1 METLGVA
8 IVDGRDFSDDEVP
21 DRLGIVT
28 DSPTG
33 SATALSA
40 GDAVLVNER
49 LARAL
54 ELFGP
59 AVGQVLVMG
68 DREYRVTGVAR
79 DVAWHR
85 PDVAPGSQVFIVSA
99 LQPLILARIDDGHDV
114 ASVGMAIRSA
124 LEQLWADRAS
134 REVIQVEDALARVT
148 ADYRARSML
157 LALVAA
163 MCLPLAVAGLVGS
176 QMDVVRQRSREIA
189 IRLALG
195 ADAAGVRQRL
205 VARAM
210 LTVGLGVVA
219 GVACGVVAGRL
230 MSAHLFGVGALD
242 LSSAVIASVVLL
254 GAAWMG
260 AAWPARRA
268 ARIDPAVAL
277 RGE

>member
-1 METLGVA
+1 
-8 IVDGRDFSDDEVP
+8 
-21 DRLGIVT
+21 
-28 DSPTG
+28 
-33 SATALSA
+33 
-40 GDAVLVNER
+40 
-49 LARAL
+49 
-54 ELFGP
+54 
-59 AVGQVLVMG
+59 
-68 DREYRVTGVAR
+68 
-79 DVAWHR
+79 
-85 PDVAPGSQVFIVSA
+85 
-99 LQPLILARIDDGHDV
+99 
-114 ASVGMAIRSA
+114 MAIRSA

-242 LSSAVIASVVLL
+242 LPSAVIASVVLL